1 MATTG
6 LHIELHSLEAR
17 FSPMTKS
24 FGVQQLLRKFGGG
37 LARPPPPP
45 IGITRVNS
53 AGLQLF
59 ALACFAAGHFVL
71 SKSTAASASY
81 SSGAFAL
88 TIAV

>member
-37 LARPPPPP
+37 LAIPPPL
-45 IGITRVNS
+45 GITRVNS
-53 AGLQLF
+53 AGLQLLV
-59 ALACFAAGHFVL
+59 LACFAAGHFVL
-71 SKSTAASASY
+71 SKFTTVHHIRPVHSR
-81 SSGAFAL
+81 
-88 TIAV
+88 